1 MATARY
7 DGQTEWYESFASAD
21 MFSSARDFAVQL
33 LGPGPGRC
41 LDLGC
46 GTGRAIPALARA
58 GWSVVGTDVSTD
70 QLGAA
75 REHAGVLARLVRG
88 DAHALPFEDGEFD
101 AVISILTH
109 TDLDDVVG
117 AFTEAGRVLR
127 GGGAFVYLG
136 VHPCFG
142 SPFVA
147 RAAPR
152 RSKGPPQSF
161 TPAIGA
167 PDGIDSRLTRAAQ
180 RSGRASASTTF
191 HSRTSSTR
199 SSRAASRSR
208 GSKNRA
214 RKIHPSSWRSGRRS
228 SSCPRL
234 LVSGAGATA
243 EAG

>member
-7 DGQTEWYESFASAD
+7 DGQTEWYESFAAAD

-147 RAAPR
+147 RAAAAAIEGTAAILHPGY
-152 RSKGPPQSF
+152 RSAGWH
-161 TPAIGA
+161 
-167 PDGIDSRLTRAAQ
+167 RL
-180 RSGRASASTTF
+180 SADA
-191 HSRTSSTR
+191 SST
-199 SSRAASRSR
+199 
-208 GSKNRA
+208 KIRA
-214 RKIHPSSWRSGRRS
+214 RVGINHLPLADLLNAIIQSGFTVTRVEEPGEEDPPFFLAIR
-228 SSCPRL
+228 
-234 LVSGAGATA
+234 TTKF
-243 EAG
+243 